1 MILARIAKAIRDQN
15 WFAVALE
22 FVIVIGGVVVGFQ
35 VTAWNGEQSARAT
48 EVRLLSQLES
58 DVGAEIERKQDWIDV
73 QIQNNAQL
81 ASAIDLIQNP
91 ERGDAITRDQC
102 DAAWQSH
109 IVVPYPSQLPT
120 LDEIMAISGLASF
133 RDPQLRSA
141 LLVYRS
147 EMDEIRELN
156 TSVQRD
162 FVTTVDDFAE
172 AMPRRLDIETNAID
186 AACQLD
192 LMRANQTLQ
201 NQLISNYGRAGGLVR
216 HAQRELALLE
226 AVQTAMAPDTD

>member
-48 EVRLLSQLES
+48 EVRLLSQLEL
-58 DVGAEIERKQDWIDV
+58 DVGAEIERKQNWIDV

-81 ASAIDLIQNP
+81 ASAIDLVQNP
-91 ERGDAITRDQC
+91 ERGDAMTGDQC

-133 RDPQLRSA
+133 RDPELRSA
-141 LLVYRS
+141 LLSYRS

-162 FVTTVDDFAE
+162 FVTTVDEFAE
-172 AMPRRLDIETNAID
+172 AMPRRLDIETNAIG
-186 AACQLD
+186 ATCQLD
-192 LMRANQTLQ
+192 LMRANQALQ

-226 AVQTAMAPDTD
+226 AVQTAMASGSD

>member
-1 MILARIAKAIRDQN
+1 MILARITRAVRAQN

-48 EVRLLSQLES
+48 EVRLLSQLEL
-58 DVGAEIERKQDWIDV
+58 DVGAEIERKQNWIDV

-81 ASAIDLIQNP
+81 ASAIDLVQNP
-91 ERGDAITRDQC
+91 ERGDAMTRDQC

-141 LLVYRS
+141 LLSYRS

-172 AMPRRLDIETNAID
+172 AMPRRLDIETNAIG
-186 AACQLD
+186 ATCQLD

-201 NQLISNYGRAGGLVR
+201 NQLISNYGRADGLVR